1 MKICYAPHQ
10 SLSATASP
18 QGEALLYCQ
27 KSLSATAG
35 CRSCLKRQFGKKSP
49 PRGSQVMRRNSDFER
64 FITNYSLS
72 YCPSSPPL
80 RGRASPQEEAAKRQT
95 VFAEKNKVL
104 CIFSGKRK
112 SREQGANID
121 FKQFVTIRYETRDA
135 RRTSCYTR
143 NEQNIVSAIKN
154 AKLNAENIARYFP
167 ADSG

>member
-1 MKICYAPHQ
+1 MFENFANRKCNCPLIENFRWKISIKKMDYAPHQ
-10 SLSATASP
+10 
-18 QGEALLYCQ
+18 
-27 KSLSATAG
+27 SLSATAG

-49 PRGSQVMRRNSDFER
+49 PRGS
-64 FITNYSLS
+64 
-72 YCPSSPPL
+72 L
-80 RGRASPQEEAAKRQT
+80 RKRLT

-112 SREQGANID
+112 SREQGANFD

>member
-1 MKICYAPHQ
+1 
-10 SLSATASP
+10 
-18 QGEALLYCQ
+18 
-27 KSLSATAG
+27 
-35 CRSCLKRQFGKKSP
+35 
-49 PRGSQVMRRNSDFER
+49 MRRNSDFER
-64 FITNYSLS
+64 FITNCSLS
-72 YCPSSPPL
+72 DCPSSPPL
-80 RGRASPQEEAAKRQT
+80 RGRASPQGEAAKRLT

-112 SREQGANID
+112 SRKQGANSD

>member
-1 MKICYAPHQ
+1 MP
-10 SLSATASP
+10 P
-18 QGEALLYCQ
+18 F
-27 KSLSATAG
+27 
-35 CRSCLKRQFGKKSP
+35 CLKIRLT
-49 PRGSQVMRRNSDFER
+49 
-64 FITNYSLS
+64 I
-72 YCPSSPPL
+72 
-80 RGRASPQEEAAKRQT
+80 
-95 VFAEKNKVL
+95 FAEKNKVL

-112 SREQGANID
+112 SREQGAIFD

>member
-1 MKICYAPHQ
+1 MNGGFSRFLRKFLRKRYKQPFNGKPPLFDGLRGNFFQ
-10 SLSATASP
+10 ENRLP
-18 QGEALLYCQ
+18 PF
-27 KSLSATAG
+27 
-35 CRSCLKRQFGKKSP
+35 CLK
-49 PRGSQVMRRNSDFER
+49 
-64 FITNYSLS
+64 I
-72 YCPSSPPL
+72 
-80 RGRASPQEEAAKRQT
+80 RQT

-112 SREQGANID
+112 SREQGANFD